1 MSIERLAE
9 SATAKATENTT
20 GKSEEKFAINVTNPD
35 EFPVTGETAYMPLK
49 RLMEKVSELFG
60 AAYDDYAGCFID
72 PVTSNLGSVF
82 NVKLYFKYKQTGN
95 EEPVNAFDV
104 RDFRSNTDAAKTA
117 DKIKDLNERAI
128 KRSYRINDN
137 GKEGLAK
144 FVDRSFKNRNT
155 GAVNWANI
163 VNEITEH
170 QLGGTVTYA
179 VVSGIDIN
187 TLIAELYGRKSDD
200 GSYYQYQVSVVRPIG
215 QVNGALVNWLVSI
228 QRVKK
233 SQVDKLANDV
243 GLINVNGIAMV

>member
-1 MSIERLAE
+1 MSIEKLAE
-9 SATAKATENTT
+9 SATAKATENT
-20 GKSEEKFAINVTNPD
+20 GKSEEKFTIKVTNPD

-60 AAYDDYAGCFID
+60 AAYDDYAGCFIV
-72 PVTSNLGSVF
+72 PVTNNIGPMF
-82 NVKLYFKYKQTGN
+82 DVKLYFKYKPTGS

-104 RDFRSNTDAAKTA
+104 RDFRSNTDAKTA
-117 DKIKDLNERAI
+117 DKLKDLNERAI
-128 KRSYRINDN
+128 KRSYSINDN

-144 FVDRSFKNRNT
+144 FVDRRLKNRNT

-163 VNEITEH
+163 VNEVTEH

-187 TLIAELYGRKSDD
+187 TLVAELYGRKADD
-200 GSYYQYQVSVVRPIG
+200 GSYYQYQLSVVRPIG

-233 SQVDKLANDV
+233 SQVDKLANEV